1 MMNSVRPTEAATIAI
16 IEDSPVILERLHEI
30 YGSIPGVSVVGAATS
45 VKGARELIAASKPSI
60 ISLDLWLEDG
70 SSLELIPYF
79 REQYPRTAII
89 VLTQNA
95 DAFMRKKA
103 TAAGATHF
111 IDKSNGFTELSTIV
125 RELIA

>member
-1 MMNSVRPTEAATIAI
+1 MDSVRSPQAATIAI
-16 IEDSPVILERLHEI
+16 IEDSPVIQERLQEI
-30 YGSIPGVSVVGAATS
+30 YGSIPGVSVIGAATS
-45 VKGARELIAASKPSI
+45 VKDARELIASDPPSI

-111 IDKSNGFTELSTIV
+111 IDKSNGFTELSSIV
-125 RELIA
+125 RGLMS